1 MNLMYK
7 CIGLRWGPRRV
18 WNNLRGV
25 GNGVRTRLLR
35 IEMGLDRRVLVLR
48 MGNRTIQT
56 KKYQYFT
63 ICEFCQRV
71 AYASIE
77 WEIREWTFTQ

>member
-1 MNLMYK
+1 MNLMYR

-25 GNGVRTRLLR
+25 GNGVRTRPLQ

-48 MGNRTIQT
+48 MGNRTIRT
-56 KKYQYFT
+56 KKNQYFT
-63 ICEFCQRV
+63 FCEFCQRV